1 MNCGPFIITQ
11 FWTIDGSGK
20 LPLNTK
26 IFQVDF
32 TALTLT
38 IKSNDVSLI
47 GSYKV
52 YYEVALKN
60 YVTAKKSS
68 TSPFTVIITK
78 PNTAPT
84 LSLLNSKQVTIEIEL
99 SNDKYSVVPVGKL
112 VDAEGDTVTLTFD
125 NNGQNSISFNS
136 NSN

>member
-1 MNCGPFIITQ
+1 M
-11 FWTIDGSGK
+11 
-20 LPLNTK
+20 
-26 IFQVDF
+26 
-32 TALTLT
+32 
-38 IKSNDVSLI
+38 I

-125 NNGQNSISFNS
+125 NTGQNSISFNS